1 MLVAF
6 IAVATLLMTVVAIH
20 SWFAIKYFVR
30 QAVTSHRVIYK
41 EGLFLTNTD
50 ELRLDALEAVSVFQ
64 PFLEKIL
71 GCGRLEFTGR
81 GGSPVKLIYL
91 DNLVRVKKHWA
102 GYQALQTKLW
112 VRREVNAF
120 LLTVKGGAGRH
131 SPIG

>member
-91 DNLVRVKKHWA
+91 DNLVRVKKH
-102 GYQALQTKLW
+102 
-112 VRREVNAF
+112 
-120 LLTVKGGAGRH
+120 
-131 SPIG
+131 